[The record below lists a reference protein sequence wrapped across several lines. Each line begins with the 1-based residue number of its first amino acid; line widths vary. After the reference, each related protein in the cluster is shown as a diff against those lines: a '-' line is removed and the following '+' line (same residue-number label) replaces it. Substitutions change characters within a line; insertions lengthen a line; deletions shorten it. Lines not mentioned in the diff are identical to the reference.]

1 MVGEMIVRVQRSL
14 PRAAC
19 LVILAV
25 TASGQSAGQTIGAP
39 SIPALLDRY
48 QKGEFDAAVQIAAAA
63 DAEQVR
69 APFIAAAEAWL
80 TRDAGD
86 IINRRLVATAFATEV
101 AHARLAYD
109 NLTLMVLLDWAR
121 QEWHKGP
128 PTPVEGVWTR
138 AAVALIE
145 RGGRMSAN
153 RINDRPGGQFTLTS
167 SRKFLK
173 EAFARFPEDPRLQL
187 AEVAWLP
194 TLEELLGTLPP
205 PRSRTA
211 RGLERLAA
219 DPDVGPAALVEL
231 GYMKFV
237 DKDFESARRLTARAV
252 SDAKE
257 PWTRYLAHFLGGVI
271 AERQGRFQD
280 ALREYVAALEDVPHA
295 QSATIALVP
304 VLLRSN
310 QAEAAFE
317 LVNRSLNDRPDGDD
331 PWRLFAYGDYVRWP
345 LLIADVRKAIH

>member
-1 MVGEMIVRVQRSL
+1 VPVQFTLR
-14 PRAAC
+14 RAAC
-19 LVILAV
+19 LVVLALTV
-25 TASGQSAGQTIGAP
+25 SGQSAGQTIGAP

-80 TRDAGD
+80 ARDARD

-109 NLTLMVLLDWAR
+109 NLALMVLLDWAR

-153 RINDRPGGQFTLTS
+153 RINDRPGGNFTLTS

-173 EAFARFPEDPRLQL
+173 EAFARFSEDPRLQL

-194 TLEELLGTLPP
+194 MLEERMGTPPP

-211 RGLERLAA
+211 RGLERLAG

-237 DKDFESARRLTARAV
+237 DKDFESARRLTAQA
-252 SDAKE
+252 SNAKE

-271 AERQGRFQD
+271 AERQGRYQD
-280 ALREYVAALEDVPHA
+280 ALRDYVAALEDVPHA

-310 QAEAAFE
+310 QADAAFE
-317 LVNRSLNDRPDGDD
+317 LVSRSLNDRPDGDD

-345 LLIADVRKAIH
+345 VLIADVRKAIH

>member
-1 MVGEMIVRVQRSL
+1 VIVRLQLTLR
-14 PRAAC
+14 RAAC

-25 TASGQSAGQTIGAP
+25 TTSGQFAGQTSGAP

-48 QKGEFDAAVQIAAAA
+48 QQGDFDAAVQAVSAA
-63 DAEQVR
+63 DVEQVR
-69 APFIAAAEAWL
+69 APFIAAADAWL
-80 TRDAGD
+80 ARDAGD

-101 AHARLAYD
+101 AHARLPYD

-128 PTPVEGVWTR
+128 PTPAEGVWTR

-145 RGGRMSAN
+145 RGGRMSAG
-153 RINDRPGGQFTLTS
+153 RPAIRPGGEFTLTS

-194 TLEELLGTLPP
+194 KLELFLATPPP
-205 PRSRTA
+205 PRARTA
-211 RGLERLAA
+211 RGLERLTG
-219 DPDVGPAALVEL
+219 DRDVGPAALVEL
-231 GYMKFV
+231 GYLKFE
-237 DKDFESARRLTARAV
+237 DKDFESARRLTTQAA

-310 QAEAAFE
+310 QADAAFE
-317 LVNRSLNDRPDGDD
+317 LVRRSLSERPNGDD
-331 PWRLFAYGDYVRWP
+331 PWRLFDYGDYVRWP
-345 LLIADVRKAIH
+345 VLIADVRKAIH

>member
-1 MVGEMIVRVQRSL
+1 MQLTLR
-14 PRAAC
+14 RAAC

-25 TASGQSAGQTIGAP
+25 TASGRSAGQTSGAP

-48 QKGEFDAAVQIAAAA
+48 QQGDFDAAVQTVAAA
-63 DAEQVR
+63 DVEQVR
-69 APFIAAAEAWL
+69 APFIAAADAWL
-80 TRDAGD
+80 TRDARD
-86 IINRRLVATAFATEV
+86 IINRRLAATAFAMEV

-109 NLTLMVLLDWAR
+109 NLTLMVFLDWAR

-128 PTPVEGVWTR
+128 PTPAERVWTR

-145 RGGRMSAN
+145 RGGRMSAS
-153 RINDRPGGQFTLTS
+153 RPAIRPGAQFTLTS

-194 TLEELLGTLPP
+194 ELERLLGTPPP
-205 PRSRTA
+205 PRARTA
-211 RGLERLAA
+211 RGLERLTG
-219 DPDVGPAALVEL
+219 DPEVGPAALVEL

-237 DKDFESARRLTARAV
+237 DKDFESARLLTARAA

-257 PWTRYLAHFLGGVI
+257 SWTRYLAHFVGGVI

-310 QAEAAFE
+310 QADRAFE
-317 LVNRSLNDRPDGDD
+317 LVSRSLNDRPDGDD

-345 LLIADVRKAIH
+345 VLIADVRKAIH